1 LKGPPPREKVL
12 NQKKEDTF
20 GKRQERRTSSSA
32 ARESVVV
39 RKEHGVAWIRINRP
53 EVLNALDTDVLGKL
67 HAAMNEAEEDPLTK
81 CVVLTGEGRAFS
93 AGADIRSLRKR
104 QRLAEVSFMEHLRTK
119 TNPLISK
126 MRHMDKPIIA
136 MINGVAAGAGMS
148 LALAADIKIMAEDA
162 RFVEAFAKIGLAPD
176 AGATFLMTRS
186 FGASKAMELALT
198 GDEIDAKNA
207 ERLGAVNAVVPR
219 NQLERDTRALAERLA
234 KGPMG
239 IRLAK
244 RAMNRAL
251 VADLDAAL
259 DYEAHLQEIVA
270 ASEDFKEGVDAFYEK
285 RAAKF
290 QGK

>member
-1 LKGPPPREKVL
+1 M
-12 NQKKEDTF
+12 
-20 GKRQERRTSSSA
+20 
-32 ARESVVV
+32 
-39 RKEHGVAWIRINRP
+39 AWIRINRP
-53 EVLNALDTDVLGKL
+53 EVLNALDTDVIRKL
-67 HAAMNEAEEDPLTK
+67 HAAMNEAEKDPLVM
-81 CVVLTGEGRAFS
+81 CVVLTGEGKAFS
-93 AGADIRSLRKR
+93 AGADIRSLKNR
-104 QRLAEVSFMEHLRTK
+104 QKLAEVSFMEHLRTE

-148 LALAADIKIMAEDA
+148 LALAADIKIMVEGT

-186 FGASKAMELALT
+186 FGASRAMELALT
-198 GDEIDAKNA
+198 GGEIDAKEA
-207 ERLGAVNAVVPR
+207 ERLGAVNLVVPPNR
-219 NQLERDTRALAERLA
+219 LETDTRALAERLA
-234 KGPMG
+234 KGPLG

-259 DYEAHLQEIVA
+259 DYEAHIQEIVA

-285 RAAKF
+285 RPAKF
-290 QGK
+290 RGK